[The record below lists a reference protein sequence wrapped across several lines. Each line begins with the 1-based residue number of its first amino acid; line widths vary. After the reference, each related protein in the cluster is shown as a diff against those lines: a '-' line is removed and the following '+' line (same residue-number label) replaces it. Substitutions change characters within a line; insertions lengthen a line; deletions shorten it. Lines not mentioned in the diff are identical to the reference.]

1 MVGNPTTLIGPKA
14 AQTNYYAAEQA
25 RRIGLPL
32 TYWVTIN
39 YGSTKIDP
47 REAVPA
53 FSKLRRHHFNK
64 WATRPGKDA
73 GKAFPPTGADAFENV
88 LNGVPFLTMAPG
100 DPNNVH
106 EHWAVQLTE
115 NRVHDYK
122 NMIWNWVERTTG
134 GITGGEETILLDPIT
149 GTISYSVKGTTP
161 TLIRLYGRGQK
172 AEPQG
177 IIIGRRADTTRNLG
191 PTARRNTDQKLGIRR
206 QMPFRKSRAPSSF
219 HAP

>member
-1 MVGNPTTLIGPKA
+1 MVGSPTTLIGPKA

-32 TYWVTIN
+32 THWVTIN
-39 YGSTKIDP
+39 YKETKIDP

-64 WATRPGKDA
+64 WATRPGKGA
-73 GKAFPPTGADAFENV
+73 GKAFAPTGAYAFENV
-88 LNGVPFLTMAPG
+88 LNGVPFLTMALG
-100 DPNNVH
+100 DPHNVH
-106 EHWAVQLTE
+106 VHWAVHLPA
-115 NRVHDYK
+115 NRVHDFE
-122 NMIWNWVERTTG
+122 NMVWSWVERTTG
-134 GITGGEETILLDPIT
+134 GITGGQETIMIKPIT

-161 TLIRLYGRGQK
+161 ALILFYGRGQK

-191 PTARRNTDQKLGIRR
+191 PTARRNTDQELGIRR
-206 QMPFRKSRAPSSF
+206 QMPSRKSKAPPSF
-219 HAP
+219 HVP